1 MGKNRDQ
8 IQGADWYKMSPDQSL
23 ELLGSSEEGLGTSGA
38 EERLSQYGKNTLP
51 ARNKITLWEIVIHQF
66 ASPLIYVLIAA
77 AIVSLFLK
85 EYTDAGFIFMIMI
98 INAIM
103 GTYQEWKAESNASAL
118 QEMMKI
124 LSRVKRNGQTI
135 TLDTEQLVPGDIVLL
150 ESGNKVPADIR
161 LITSNNLTIEEAIL
175 TGESLPVEK
184 NSTLLPGS
192 DLMVADRLNM
202 AHAGTTVMGG
212 RAVGV
217 VTNTGIYTE
226 LGKIAKSLTE
236 IEATTPPLVKRMEK
250 FAKKVSFIVLGASIL
265 LGIIGLMSGISLEVI
280 FFVVVAAAVS
290 AIPEGLPIAMTV
302 ALSIGTLRMAKR
314 NVIVRKLTAVEGL
327 GSCTYIATDKTGTLT
342 VDQQT
347 VKILVLANGEEYKI
361 TGEGYTGEGTITDIN
376 GNIIKFDKRKDL
388 LDFIHTVTICNEAGL
403 FVQDN
408 KWMHQ
413 GDAVDVALLA
423 LSYKAGSSP
432 EEIVSAK
439 EKLTEIPFESHKK
452 YAAVYYKHSDGKISL
467 AVKGAFE
474 VLFSNAGNNSK
485 ELEKKA
491 TELAKKGYRIIAVAG
506 NEVTEINE
514 EALPPLHLLGI
525 AALIDPLR
533 PEARAAIE
541 ECHNAGVNVAM
552 ITGDHPSTALSIA
565 DELGIAHKNEQLIT
579 GAELG
584 EILDVTEPGFLE
596 KLKDKRVFAR
606 VSPAQK
612 QKIVAALKHLGHFV
626 AVTGDGVNDAPALKT
641 ANIGVAMGYGTDV
654 AKDAASIIITDNNF
668 ASIAKGI
675 EDGRYIYSNLR
686 KIIYMLISTGAAELL
701 MIGLSLGLGLPLPFL
716 AVQLLWLN
724 LVTNGIQDVSLAF
737 EKGEK
742 HVMVL
747 PPRKPS
753 EGFFDKLMIEQ
764 TIISG
769 LTIALLT
776 TGLWY
781 HLLRNLHWDEASA
794 RNVVLLLM
802 VLVQNFHVVNCRS
815 EYRSALKIPL
825 KNNPFLIGGIL
836 MAQGVHIIAM
846 HIPFMQNLLR
856 IKPVSVLDWLKLLGT
871 ASIIIIVMEVFKWY
885 KKRTSPIET
894 SDSLLK

>member
-1 MGKNRDQ
+1 MGNKREQFQNS
-8 IQGADWYKMSPDQSL
+8 GWYKLSAEQVIQDLNSN
-23 ELLGSSEEGLGTSGA
+23 SEGLTSA
-38 EERLSQYGKNTLP
+38 EATLRIAHYGKNSLP
-51 ARNKITLWEIVIHQF
+51 TRRKVSFWEIVIHQF
-66 ASPLIYVLIAA
+66 MSPLIYVLIAA

-85 EYTDAGFIFMIMI
+85 EYTDAGFIFLIMI

-103 GTYQEWKAESNASAL
+103 GTYQEWKAETNASAL
-118 QEMMKI
+118 QNMMKV
-124 LSRVKRNGQTI
+124 LTRVRRNNQDITI
-135 TLDTEQLVPGDIVLL
+135 NSELLVPGDVVLL

-161 LITSNNLTIEEAIL
+161 LLSTNNLTVEEALL
-175 TGESLPVEK
+175 TGESLPVAKVSSVLSEGEH
-184 NSTLLPGS
+184 P
-192 DLMVADRLNM
+192 VAERLNM

-212 RAVGV
+212 RAKGI
-217 VTNTGIYTE
+217 VTNTGIFTE

-236 IEATTPPLVKRMEK
+236 IESTKPPLVKRMET
-250 FAKKVSFIVLGASIL
+250 FAKRISVIVLIASIL
-265 LGIIGLMSGISLEVI
+265 LGIIGVINGVPVTEI

-347 VKILVLANGEEYKI
+347 VKILCLANGDEYKI
-361 TGEGYTGEGTITDIN
+361 TGEGYTGAGTITD
-376 GNIIKFDKRKDL
+376 
-388 LDFIHTVTICNEAGL
+388 HTGAAIQAQQRTELWELIRAVTICNEAGL
-403 FVQDN
+403 FIQDGQ
-408 KWMHQ
+408 WLHQ
-413 GDAVDVALLA
+413 GDAVDVAVLA

-432 EEIVSAK
+432 AEITASV
-439 EKLTEIPFESHKK
+439 EKLLEIPFEPDRK
-452 YAAVYYKHSDGKISL
+452 YAAVYYRQNDGKIKI
-467 AVKGAFE
+467 AVKGALE
-474 VLFSNAGNNSK
+474 VLLSK
-485 ELEKKA
+485 TENDNGKLA
-491 TELAKKGYRIIAVAG
+491 ARANELAGKGYRVIGIAG
-506 NEVTEINE
+506 NEVDGVTDKE
-514 EALPPLHLLGI
+514 LPILRLLGI

-541 ECHNAGVNVAM
+541 ECHDAGVTVSM

-565 DELGIAHKNEQLIT
+565 TELGIASHENQLIS
-579 GAELG
+579 GMELG
-584 EILDVTEPGFLE
+584 EISDGTDPEFLE
-596 KLKDKRVFAR
+596 SVREKRVFAR

-654 AKDAASIIITDNNF
+654 AKDASSIIITDNNF
-668 ASIAKGI
+668 ASIAAGI

-686 KIIYMLISTGAAELL
+686 KIIYLLISTGAAELL

-742 HVMVL
+742 HVMKL

-753 EGFFDKLMIEQ
+753 EGVFDKLMIEQ
-764 TIISG
+764 SVVSG
-769 LTIALLT
+769 LVISLLT

-781 HLLRNLHWDEASA
+781 HLLRNLHYEENTA
-794 RNVVLLLM
+794 RNIVLLLM
-802 VLVQNFHVVNCRS
+802 VLLQNFHLMNCRS
-815 EYRSALKIPL
+815 EYRSIFRIPL
-825 KNNPFLIGGIL
+825 KDNIFLIWGVLI
-836 MAQGVHIIAM
+836 AQGVHVISM
-846 HIPFMQNLLR
+846 QVPFMQKLLR
-856 IKPVSVLDWLKLLGT
+856 IKPVSVTDWLKLLAT
-871 ASIIIIVMEVFKWY
+871 ASIILAVMEIFKWY
-885 KKRTSPIET
+885 KRSRK
-894 SDSLLK
+894 L